1 MRRVRSCLSH
11 GNPLLIGADLSPLI
25 LARRTTN
32 WPAIANPKLPAE
44 GSASFNNLHLALSIL
59 LFPRLLQAVLPFPF
73 RISNSWTWYFFL
85 VALFGVP
92 VAIGYWWVMSRI
104 GRPVNEKCI
113 LPGKGLEGYVT
124 IKDEKLRRI
133 YGGVGTKI
141 PMEVFHEA
149 FFDGK
154 LEFNGERLLLNPYQY
169 SLC

>member
-1 MRRVRSCLSH
+1 ME
-11 GNPLLIGADLSPLI
+11 ADLDTSFSY
-25 LARRTTN
+25 RRTTN
-32 WPAIANPKLPAE
+32 WPAISNPKLPAE
-44 GSASFNNLHLALSIL
+44 GSASFSNLHLALSIL

-154 LEFNGERLLLNPYQY
+154 LEFNGKLLISSILLLEPMTKLTFTIRPT
-169 SLC
+169 SRRCP